1 MRKISTIT
9 LMIFGLLL
17 AITAVAKDAK
27 EKKYE
32 VELANAVEA
41 NGVQLKAGTYKVA
54 VEDNSL
60 IFYQGNKEVAKV
72 PGHMEETEAKNQE
85 TSVTVSNNKLTEI
98 RLSGTNMRFVVG
110 G

>member
-1 MRKISTIT
+1 MRKTSTIT

-32 VELANAVEA
+32 LELANAVEA
-41 NGVQLKAGTYKVA
+41 SGVQLKAGTYKVA
-54 VEDNSL
+54 VEENSL
-60 IFYQGNKEVAKV
+60 IVYQGNKEVAKI
-72 PGHMEETEAKNQE
+72 PGHMEELETKNQE